1 MDFSKLFLLFICYS
15 FVGWIIEVIYE
26 YFMNGKLIN
35 RGFLIGPYCPIYG
48 VGGII
53 ATFTLT
59 NHKDNIIILFVMSM
73 FLFALLEYFTSY
85 IMEKVFKAR
94 WWDYSEYRFNINGRI
109 CLETLIPFGILGCL
123 AIYVVNPMFEL
134 LFNLINF
141 QILEIIATILLSIF
155 VFDLILSLK
164 IISSFKNTAISF
176 LKKDNTEEITKK
188 VKDVL
193 LSKSV
198 WTRRLIQAFPKVKA
212 VIGNNIDFIR
222 TKIELKITKKELKN
236 TKKEL
241 KKYKK
246 EKRKI

>member
-123 AIYVVNPMFEL
+123 AIYVVNPIFEL

-141 QILEIIATILLSIF
+141 QILEIITLILLSIF
-155 VFDLILSLK
+155 IFDLILSLK

>member
-141 QILEIIATILLSIF
+141 QILEIITLILLSIF
-155 VFDLILSLK
+155 IFDLILSLK

-188 VKDVL
+188 VKDAL

-222 TKIELKITKKELKN
+222 TKIELKINKKELKN

>member
-141 QILEIIATILLSIF
+141 QILEIITLILLSIF
-155 VFDLILSLK
+155 IFDLILSLK